1 MDENLFKHIFK
12 YSCEQCGRLYL
23 VPVSECM
30 SCGANAIKAATTQ
43 DYNQANV
50 QIMIALLQQEAN
62 WKEKFALQRNAFMQ
76 IIHARTKI
84 MRMFDKQEQ
93 ILHDLSKNEEEYKT
107 LLKKKKLGEPVEDQ
121 ITDNRYY
128 RQLLTQEDK
137 ENLEKLIVILE
148 SEEGKELF
156 AMIDHLKRQKYI
168 KEIERQNR

>member
-1 MDENLFKHIFK
+1 
-12 YSCEQCGRLYL
+12 
-23 VPVSECM
+23 M
-30 SCGANAIKAATTQ
+30 SCGAKAIRTAITH
-43 DYNQANV
+43 DYNRANV

-93 ILHDLSKNEEEYKT
+93 ILQDLSKNEVEYKM
-107 LLKKKKLGEPVEDQ
+107 LLEKKKLGESVEDQ
-121 ITDNRYY
+121 IADNRYY

-168 KEIERQNR
+168 KEIESQNR